1 MGNCHSMI
9 IVDKILMYDR
19 ILQNDLLFT
28 SGFSKEAI
36 EAVCKG
42 TYTGIRNNYRKFAN
56 EKVRLQTGKWWK
68 VLF

>member
-9 IVDKILMYDR
+9 IADKIFMCDR

-28 SGFSKEAI
+28 SGFYKEALN
-36 EAVCKG
+36 ACSKG
-42 TYTGIRNNYRKFAN
+42 AYAGIRNYGKLN
-56 EKVRLQTGKWWK
+56 EKVSLQTGRWWK